1 MTDPLAFLSDTAKH
15 WGDVLS
21 IGGLVASLL
30 GWLPGVT
37 ALLVMLWTGMRVYE
51 CWLSIRLK
59 QRELDR

>member
-15 WGDVLS
+15 WGDALS

-37 ALLVMLWTGMRVYE
+37 ALLVLVWTGMRIYE
-51 CWLSIRLK
+51 CYLNIRLRH
-59 QRELDR
+59 RELEK